1 LGGIVFLQSIQV
13 GNSAAFQDTRVGTH
27 SKIVP

>member
-1 LGGIVFLQSIQV
+1 LRGIVFPQCIQV
-13 GNSAAFQDTRVGTH
+13 GNSAAFQDDRVGTH